1 MTKSRQHDYGGVYA
15 VRQKRRRAPYNRGA
29 EAVPWLP
36 TMRMTRSEFLAWP
49 HKAITLLGMSG
60 VGKTTLAY
68 KLPSS
73 KWFHYSGDYRIGTKY
88 LAEPIL
94 DNIKRQAMQ
103 VDFLR
108 ELLRSDSIYIAS
120 NVTFHNLQP
129 VSTFLGKIGR
139 TDMGG
144 LPVAEFKRRQRLHR
158 DAEIAAMRDVAEFIV
173 KAQEIYGYDHFIN
186 DAGGSL
192 VELDDAPT
200 EKTLADHTLILYLK
214 ADDDFE
220 RELVRRAVT
229 DPKPLYYNE
238 KFLDQKL
245 AEYLAEAELESA
257 DRIVPDE
264 FVRWVFPALI
274 AHRRPK
280 YEAMAKRYGYILN
293 ARLVDAVA
301 TEQDFLELVASALD
315 R

>member
-1 MTKSRQHDYGGVYA
+1 
-15 VRQKRRRAPYNRGA
+15 
-29 EAVPWLP
+29 
-36 TMRMTRSEFLAWP
+36 MRMTRSDFMAWP

-103 VDFLR
+103 VGFLR

-139 TDMGG
+139 TDLGG

-158 DAEIAAMRDVAEFIV
+158 DAEINAMRDVAEFIG

-192 VELDDAPT
+192 VELDDAQT
-200 EKTLADHTLILYLK
+200 EKTLAENTLILYLK
-214 ADDDFE
+214 ADEDME
-220 RELVRRAVT
+220 RELVRRAVS

-245 AEYLAEAELESA
+245 AEYVAEAELDSV

-264 FVRWVFPALI
+264 FVRWIFPSLV

-280 YEAMAKRYGYILN
+280 YEALAKRHGYTLN
-293 ARLVDAVA
+293 ARLAEGI
-301 TEQDFLELVASALD
+301 TNERDFLDLVSNAL
-315 R
+315 

>member
-1 MTKSRQHDYGGVYA
+1 
-15 VRQKRRRAPYNRGA
+15 
-29 EAVPWLP
+29 
-36 TMRMTRSEFLAWP
+36 MRMNRSDFLAWP

-103 VDFLR
+103 VGFLR

-129 VSTFLGKIGR
+129 VSSFLGKIGR
-139 TDMGG
+139 TDLGG

-158 DAEIAAMRDVAEFIV
+158 DAEISAMRDVAEFIV

-192 VELDDAPT
+192 VELDDAET
-200 EKTLADHTLILYLK
+200 EKTLAENTLILYLK
-214 ADDDFE
+214 ADDEME
-220 RELVRRAVT
+220 RELVRRAVS

-245 AEYLAEAELESA
+245 AEYVSEAELESP
-257 DRIVPDE
+257 DQIVPDE
-264 FVRWVFPALI
+264 FVRWIFPSLV

-280 YEAMAKRYGYILN
+280 YEALAKRHGYTLN
-293 ARLVDAVA
+293 ARLAEGV
-301 TEQDFLELVASALD
+301 TNERDFLELVAHALEK
-315 R
+315 

>member
-1 MTKSRQHDYGGVYA
+1 
-15 VRQKRRRAPYNRGA
+15 
-29 EAVPWLP
+29 
-36 TMRMTRSEFLAWP
+36 MRMTRSDFMAWP

-139 TDMGG
+139 TDLGG
-144 LPVAEFKRRQRLHR
+144 LPVSEFKRRQRLHR
-158 DAEIAAMRDVAEFIV
+158 DAEISAMRDVAEFIG

-192 VELDDAPT
+192 VELDDAQT
-200 EKTLADHTLILYLK
+200 EKTLAENTLILYLK
-214 ADDDFE
+214 ADEDME
-220 RELVRRAVT
+220 RELVRRAVS

-245 AEYLAEAELESA
+245 AEYVAEAELESA

-264 FVRWVFPALI
+264 FVRWIFPSLV

-280 YEAMAKRYGYILN
+280 YEALAKRHGYTLN
-293 ARLVDAVA
+293 ARLAEAV
-301 TEQDFLELVASALD
+301 TNERDFLDLVSHALD
-315 R
+315 